1 VKEKDEAKHR
11 SHTAPFIAG
20 EHLAKRDALRRLN
33 YDVHGQ
39 AS

>member
-1 VKEKDEAKHR
+1 VEEKNESEHG
-11 SHTAPFIAG
+11 SHAAPFITG
-20 EHLAKRDALRRLN
+20 EHLTKRDALRRLN